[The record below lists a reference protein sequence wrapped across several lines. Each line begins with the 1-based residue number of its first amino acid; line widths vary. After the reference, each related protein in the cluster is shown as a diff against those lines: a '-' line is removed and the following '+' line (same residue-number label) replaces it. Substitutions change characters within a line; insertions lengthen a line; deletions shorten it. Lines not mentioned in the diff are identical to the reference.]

1 MKDLSLPSNASEP
14 GVKNLRAQLAQ
25 KVKRYTIGEEI
36 FNSVSHGIGALLS
49 IAALVL
55 LVVFSVGKPGIYLLS
70 ALVYSISMFLEYTSS
85 TLYHAIQHPK
95 AKAVFRVFDHVCI
108 YFLIAGTYTPYA
120 LISLKD
126 SGGIDIFAA
135 VWAIAFAGIFL
146 EVFWREKPKWVSVL
160 IYLIMGWL
168 VVFKVPDLV
177 AALPTGGLILLVA
190 GGLAYSIGTI
200 FYLLKKV
207 RYMHSIWHLFVLAGS
222 ILQFFSILIYI
233 Y

>member
-1 MKDLSLPSNASEP
+1 MPSHVQVPTKNDLKEQVAK
-14 GVKNLRAQLAQ
+14 V
-25 KVKRYTIGEEI
+25 VKRYTIGEEI

-55 LVVFSVGKPGIYLLS
+55 LVVFSVGKPGVYLLA
-70 ALVYSISMFLEYTSS
+70 ALVYSISMLLEYTAS

-108 YFLIAGTYTPYA
+108 YFLIAGTYTPFA
-120 LISLKD
+120 LITLQEH
-126 SGGIDIFAA
+126 GGIYIFAA
-135 VWAIAFAGIFL
+135 VWIIAFAGIFL
-146 EVFWREKPKWVSVL
+146 EVFWREKPKWVSVV

-168 VVFKVPDLV
+168 VVFKLPELV
-177 AALPTGGLILLVA
+177 SALPTGGLILLIV

-207 RYMHSIWHLFVLAGS
+207 PYMHSVWHLFVLAGS
-222 ILQFFSILIYI
+222 IFQFFSILLFVY
-233 Y
+233 

>member
-1 MKDLSLPSNASEP
+1 MPT
-14 GVKNLRAQLAQ
+14 KNNLNEQVA
-25 KVKRYTIGEEI
+25 KVVKRYTSGEEI

-55 LVVFSVGKPGIYLLS
+55 LVVFSIGKPGVYLLA
-70 ALVYSISMFLEYTSS
+70 ALVYSISMLLEYTAS

-108 YFLIAGTYTPYA
+108 YFLIAGTYTPFA
-120 LISLKD
+120 LITLQEH
-126 SGGIDIFAA
+126 GGIYIFAA
-135 VWAIAFAGIFL
+135 VWIIAFAGIFL
-146 EVFWREKPKWVSVL
+146 EVFWREKPKWVSVV

-168 VVFKVPDLV
+168 VVFKLPALV
-177 AALPTGGLILLVA
+177 SALPTGGLILLIV

-207 RYMHSIWHLFVLAGS
+207 PYMHSVWHLFVLAGS
-222 ILQFFSILIYI
+222 IFQFFSILLFVY
-233 Y
+233 